1 VDQSIIRHI
10 GEDDEGEDTSI
21 SSVKK
26 STCFGFFFSFFL
38 YSYREVDKAQKR
50 LNPAGTPLKLVQDV
64 KTRWWSTHDL
74 IERILEVRAAL
85 EVVFQDE
92 FHHRESQNIPTQLE
106 KLKLMES
113 DFDSLKKVEF
123 VLKPLRKAQKALEG
137 EKYVNLSLLPLV
149 INKVRV
155 QLGLCEGAVDEHTQQ
170 DLYQFCVLW
179 WMTSRIA
186 GVKQCVIAMM
196 WLGLPADVK

>member
-1 VDQSIIRHI
+1 MDQSIIRHI

-26 STCFGFFFSFFL
+26 ARALVSFFHSSCIATEKL
-38 YSYREVDKAQKR
+38 SQAQKR
-50 LNPAGTPLKLVQDV
+50 LNPAETPLKLVQDV
-64 KTRWWSTHDL
+64 KTRWWSMHDL

-92 FHHRESQNIPTQLE
+92 FYHRESQNIPTQLE

-113 DFDSLKKVEF
+113 DFDSLKNVEF
-123 VLKPLRKAQKALEG
+123 VLKPLRKTQKALEG

-149 INKVRV
+149 INEVRV

-170 DLYQFCVLW
+170 DLYQLLCVMVDDFNDHW
-179 WMTSRIA
+179 
-186 GVKQCVIAMM
+186 GE
-196 WLGLPADVK
+196 